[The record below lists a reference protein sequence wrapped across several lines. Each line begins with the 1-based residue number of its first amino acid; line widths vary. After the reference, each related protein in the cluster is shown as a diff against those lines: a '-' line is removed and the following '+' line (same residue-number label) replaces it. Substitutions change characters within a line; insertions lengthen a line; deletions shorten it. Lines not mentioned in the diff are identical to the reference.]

1 VGREKAYVLARRGN
15 VLAPGIETLASKQSQ
30 EPVRLLGSEQED
42 LVLEM
47 LVGTGEG
54 PVSME

>member
-1 VGREKAYVLARRGN
+1 MYVLAKWGN
-15 VLAPGIETLASKQSQ
+15 VLPPGIETLASKQSQ